1 MSYNFYSKM
10 FRTLILIFLLMC
22 LSCSGQYHYDANGK
36 TIELSEDDPFQI
48 VLEGNSGPDF
58 YWEIISKNTYVKLQ
72 NPVSIATD
80 ADKRVY
86 TFDFKTV
93 SDGEEHIEMIYTDG
107 NTIENTFRLN
117 VIVGTIGLITS
128 DLIQ

>member
-1 MSYNFYSKM
+1 MAYNFHSKI
-10 FRTLILIFLLMC
+10 FRTIIPILLFMFI
-22 LSCSGQYHYDANGK
+22 SCSYPYTYGANGK

-48 VLEGNSGPDF
+48 VLEGNSGADF

-72 NPVSIATD
+72 KPVSITTD
-80 ADKRVY
+80 AEKSIY

-93 SDGEEHIEMIYTDG
+93 SDGEEHIEIIYTNG
-107 NTIENTFRLN
+107 KTIENTFQLN

-128 DLIQ
+128 ELIQ

>member
-1 MSYNFYSKM
+1 MAYIFHSKM
-10 FRTLILIFLLMC
+10 FRTLIPILILMFT
-22 LSCSGQYHYDANGK
+22 SCSGPYTYDANGK

-48 VLEGNSGPDF
+48 VLEGNSATDF

-72 NPVSIATD
+72 KPVYVTTD
-80 ADKRVY
+80 ADKSIY

-93 SDGEEHIEMIYTDG
+93 SDGEEHIEIIYTNG
-107 NTIENTFRLN
+107 KTIENTFKLN

-128 DLIQ
+128 ELIQ